1 MNGIYVLDSVLAAA
15 ILLTT
20 VLVVVASRP
29 LQTPIQAPPE
39 HVLSMLLEEPGFV
52 NAIYARDH
60 RTVEAYLNSFLAAP
74 YNLTV
79 WDSSGNK
86 VLSVGG
92 PVEGVAAT
100 AVLPGWRGRLERIVV
115 SLRVGG

>member
-1 MNGIYVLDSVLAAA
+1 MNGIYVLDSVLAVA
-15 ILLTT
+15 ILLTA

-29 LQTPIQAPPE
+29 LQTPLQAPPE
-39 HVLSMLLEEPGFV
+39 HVLSRLLEEPGFV

-60 RTVEAYLNSFLAAP
+60 RTVEAYLNSFAAP